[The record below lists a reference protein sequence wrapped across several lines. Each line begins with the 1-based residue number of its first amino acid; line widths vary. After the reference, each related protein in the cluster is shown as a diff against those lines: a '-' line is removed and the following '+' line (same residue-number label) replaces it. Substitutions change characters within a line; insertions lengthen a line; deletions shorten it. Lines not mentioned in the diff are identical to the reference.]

1 MSSPS
6 LSSSSTSLSL
16 VYLKNSILKS
26 AEWLNE
32 LRELHYVPYNSCNSL
47 TIYSYKYWLN
57 ENKFL
62 IATKANNLKEFYFKN
77 VLLTPDDSNIE
88 NSEYLFSNRSSVS
101 SGSSSNPINTNNQE
115 TKTEEKTLIHND
127 LTYLEPYVKLHQF
140 SRIKSID
147 LLIFFYREK

>member
-1 MSSPS
+1 M
-6 LSSSSTSLSL
+6 
-16 VYLKNSILKS
+16 
-26 AEWLNE
+26 
-32 LRELHYVPYNSCNSL
+32 PYNSCNSL

-147 LLIFFYREK
+147 LLIFL